1 MMTKATEKQPMM
13 RGPWKYACIAM
24 MGLAIVLA
32 GCATG
37 NNPQGGRTDRSGGGG
52 REQAEEPPVIPDPNL
67 KTLYAMARILKV
79 QGKEDQSEIVLQRII
94 AQYPDFVPA
103 YSDLAKL
110 YMAIGQLEDAM
121 QTLDTALELA
131 PGDPVLL
138 NNRGVCKLFKEDY
151 AAALA
156 QFRRAAQSAPRE
168 DRYQGN
174 IALALALQERYE
186 EALDVYARI
195 IPEAEA
201 KENID
206 TIRAMR
212 RGRGELRE
220 MLAPRP
226 APAAESEVIPLDPVS
241 VEVDAPHVEAE
252 PLDAPTQLDTE
263 TPAEPDSGA
272 PEAESS

>member
-1 MMTKATEKQPMM
+1 MTSWLS
-13 RGPWKYACIAM
+13 GPWKYACIAM
-24 MGLAIVLA
+24 MGLAIVLT

-37 NNPQGGRTDRSGGGG
+37 NNPQGGPTDRSGGGG
-52 REQAEEPPVIPDPNL
+52 REQTEDAETPAIPDPNL

-79 QGKEDQSEIVLQRII
+79 QGKEAQSEIVLQRII

-110 YMAIGQLEDAM
+110 YMAIGQLDDAM

-138 NNRGVCKLFKEDY
+138 NNKGVCELFKEDY

-174 IALALALQERYE
+174 IALALAFQERYE
-186 EALDVYARI
+186 EALDVYSRI
-195 IPEAEA
+195 IPEDEA
-201 KENID
+201 QENID

-212 RGRGELRE
+212 RRGGELRE
-220 MLAPRP
+220 MLAPPP

-241 VEVDAPHVEAE
+241 EEVDAPHVDAE
-252 PLDAPTQLDTE
+252 PLDAPTQLDRE
-263 TPAEPDSGA
+263 TPAEPDDGA
-272 PEAESS
+272 SEDES

>member
-1 MMTKATEKQPMM
+1 MIKTTTEIQPLT
-13 RGPWKYACIAM
+13 RRLSGPWNYACIALV
-24 MGLAIVLA
+24 GLAIVFA

-37 NNPQGGRTDRSGGGG
+37 NNPSGGPTDRSGGGS
-52 REQAEEPPVIPDPNL
+52 REQTEDANSSTIPSPNL
-67 KTLYAMARILKV
+67 KTLYAMARILNV
-79 QGKEDQSEIVLQRII
+79 QGKDAQSEAVLKRII

-110 YMAIGQLEDAM
+110 YMAIGQLEDAK

-138 NNRGVCKLFKEDY
+138 NNRGVCELFKEDY

-174 IALALALQERYE
+174 IALALALQERYD

-195 IPEAEA
+195 IPEDEA
-201 KENID
+201 QENLD

-212 RGRGELRE
+212 RQRGELRE
-220 MLAPRP
+220 MLAPP
-226 APAAESEVIPLDPVS
+226 
-241 VEVDAPHVEAE
+241 
-252 PLDAPTQLDTE
+252 
-263 TPAEPDSGA
+263 
-272 PEAESS
+272 